1 MDNTP
6 LFYITELINAI
17 PEILIIALFFHNV
30 LTTKRR
36 KCVRIIGYC
45 AAYIVMA
52 AVSVLAASPYIR
64 MFFYIG
70 SLLGLAFFLYSDSFW
85 TKLFSAAY
93 CTLVFFISETL
104 FVGIL
109 TLSGFGNSLELLQTG
124 QGRFFGMVGTKIL
137 EFWLIVYSC
146 RIYKKKVKSLPLKNW
161 ILILIM
167 PLVSVLILNQV
178 FFASYSSEKSL
189 TYYIICAAGLLYI
202 NFSVFDYFNSYDTQ
216 IRLAASEQM
225 REKES
230 ENYRMLESSYA
241 EIRSI
246 KHDLKN
252 QVDILSAL
260 IQSEDYP
267 AAQEYIRQMYSYSS
281 VEAATSLCYTGNSAL
296 DAVINL
302 KSASAESKGIRFIT
316 KISVSSYN
324 IDALNLCRILS
335 NALDNAVEAC
345 ERVSSSDRFVY
356 LTIKQLENKLIIDVE
371 NSSPYVDIN
380 CLATTKADKK
390 QHGIGLYSIEKAIK
404 TADGIVSLSYND
416 GVFSLK
422 AVLPN

>member
-1 MDNTP
+1 
-6 LFYITELINAI
+6 
-17 PEILIIALFFHNV
+17 
-30 LTTKRR
+30 
-36 KCVRIIGYC
+36 
-45 AAYIVMA
+45 
-52 AVSVLAASPYIR
+52 
-64 MFFYIG
+64 
-70 SLLGLAFFLYSDSFW
+70 
-85 TKLFSAAY
+85 
-93 CTLVFFISETL
+93 
-104 FVGIL
+104 
-109 TLSGFGNSLELLQTG
+109 
-124 QGRFFGMVGTKIL
+124 
-137 EFWLIVYSC
+137 
-146 RIYKKKVKSLPLKNW
+146 
-161 ILILIM
+161 
-167 PLVSVLILNQV
+167 
-178 FFASYSSEKSL
+178 
-189 TYYIICAAGLLYI
+189 
-202 NFSVFDYFNSYDTQ
+202 
-216 IRLAASEQM
+216 
-225 REKES
+225 
-230 ENYRMLESSYA
+230 
-241 EIRSI
+241 
-246 KHDLKN
+246 
-252 QVDILSAL
+252 
-260 IQSEDYP
+260 
-267 AAQEYIRQMYSYSS
+267 MYSYSS